1 MQKRDIKINLACYLI
16 RFRKK
21 SAIHYKQYHIGA

>member
-21 SAIHYKQYHIGA
+21 AQEGEIICL